1 MKSKNVFLL
10 IALMLVTSIFCSSC
24 IIVHDWDDE
33 YVYTAK
39 SNLDDYEHCYG
50 TITETG
56 FNFSDT
62 DTKYKFDDVDRRI
75 YKDVERKYMTRTE
88 VYNYMYNKLSNKN
101 NIDEC
106 MDMFYSNRHI
116 VIDIRNGNIVYSI
129 SK

>member
-10 IALMLVTSIFCSSC
+10 IALMLVTSIFFSSC

-39 SNLDDYEHCYG
+39 SNLSDYEHYYG

-56 FNFSDT
+56 FNYSIT
-62 DTKYKFDDVDRRI
+62 DSKYRFNNSAWRI
-75 YKDVERKYMTRTE
+75 YSDVEYQYMSKNE
-88 VYNYMYNKLSNKN
+88 VRNFIYSKLKNKN

-116 VIDIRNGNIVYSI
+116 VIDIRNGNVVYSI

>member
-39 SNLDDYEHCYG
+39 SNLDDYEPVYK
-50 TITETG
+50 TISETG
-56 FNFSDT
+56 FNYSIKDS
-62 DTKYKFDDVDRRI
+62 KYRFNDYAWRI
-75 YKDVERKYMTRTE
+75 YSDVEYQYMSKNE
-88 VYNYMYNKLSNKN
+88 VRNFIYGKLKNKD
-101 NIDEC
+101 NIDEI

-116 VIDIRNGNIVYSI
+116 VIDIRNGNVVYSI

>member
-1 MKSKNVFLL
+1 MKSKNKFLL

-39 SNLDDYEHCYG
+39 SNLDDYEPVYK
-50 TITETG
+50 TISETG
-56 FNFSDT
+56 FNYSIKDS
-62 DTKYKFDDVDRRI
+62 KYRFNDYAWRI
-75 YKDVERKYMTRTE
+75 YSDVEYQYMSKNE
-88 VYNYMYNKLSNKN
+88 VRNFIYGKLKNKD
-101 NIDEC
+101 NIDEI

-116 VIDIRNGNIVYSI
+116 VIDIRNGNVVYSI

>member
-10 IALMLVTSIFCSSC
+10 IALMLVTSIFFSSC

-39 SNLDDYEHCYG
+39 SNLDDHEPVYK
-50 TITETG
+50 TISETG
-56 FNFSDT
+56 FNYSIT
-62 DTKYKFDDVDRRI
+62 DSKYRFNNSAWHI
-75 YKDVERKYMTRTE
+75 YSDVEYQYMSKNE
-88 VYNYMYNKLSNKN
+88 VRNFIYSKLKNKN
-101 NIDEC
+101 IIDEC

-116 VIDIRNGNIVYSI
+116 VIDIRNGNVVYSI

>member
-1 MKSKNVFLL
+1 MKSKNKVLL
-10 IALMLVTSIFCSSC
+10 IALMFIASLFCSSC
-24 IIVHDWDDE
+24 IIIHDWDDD

-62 DTKYKFDDVDRRI
+62 DTKYKFDEVDRRI

-88 VYNYMYNKLSNKN
+88 VYNYMYNKEEYK
-101 NIDEC
+101 E
-106 MDMFYSNRHI
+106 H
-116 VIDIRNGNIVYSI
+116 
-129 SK
+129 KE

>member
-24 IIVHDWDDE
+24 IIVHDWDDD

-39 SNLDDYEHCYG
+39 SNLSDYEPVYK
-50 TITETG
+50 TISETG
-56 FNFSDT
+56 FNYSIT
-62 DTKYKFDDVDRRI
+62 DSKYRFNDSAWHI
-75 YKDVERKYMTRTE
+75 YSDVEYQYMSKNE
-88 VYNYMYNKLSNKN
+88 VRNFIYSKLKNKN
-101 NIDEC
+101 IIDEI

-116 VIDIRNGNIVYSI
+116 VIDIRNGNVVYSI